1 MRDHYLAIYL
11 TEVSLV
17 TKLNIS
23 KTMLS
28 KYGYNL
34 LAGDFKLDKISTSAT
49 AGYCRTQHREFN
61 MEK

>member
-1 MRDHYLAIYL
+1 MSDLYLAIYL

-34 LAGDFKLDKISTSAT
+34 VAVFS
-49 AGYCRTQHREFN
+49 N
-61 MEK
+61 

>member
-1 MRDHYLAIYL
+1 MRDHYLAIHL

-34 LAGDFKLDKISTSAT
+34 LAVFS
-49 AGYCRTQHREFN
+49 N
-61 MEK
+61 

>member
-1 MRDHYLAIYL
+1 MRDHYLTIYL
-11 TEVSLV
+11 TGVSLV

-28 KYGYNL
+28 KHGYNL
-34 LAGDFKLDKISTSAT
+34 LAAFSKKHRYNR
-49 AGYCRTQHREFN
+49 GYRCTQHREFK

>member
-1 MRDHYLAIYL
+1 MEDHYLAIYL
-11 TEVSLV
+11 TKVSLA

-34 LAGDFKLDKISTSAT
+34 LAAFS
-49 AGYCRTQHREFN
+49 N
-61 MEK
+61 